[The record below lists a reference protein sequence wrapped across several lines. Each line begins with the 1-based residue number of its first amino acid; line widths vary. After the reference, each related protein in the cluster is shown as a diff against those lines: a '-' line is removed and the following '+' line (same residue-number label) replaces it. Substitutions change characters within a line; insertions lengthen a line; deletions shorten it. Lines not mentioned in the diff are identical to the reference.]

1 YYIRL
6 YYKSIPRFII
16 LVFHDLF
23 MSSSSSSIDWS
34 DVIKKEARGSDDED
48 LGEVQEVGQDY
59 VLVQRGMIN
68 KDKFYIPK
76 DMVESYDGDVLRFS
90 ISEEDAKSRFLG
102 DSPPTSSSSSSA
114 NEGLTAAIKAE
125 ETTTVPITEERL
137 DASKRESTREATI
150 TKEPVTETK
159 TVEVPVTHE
168 EISVER
174 RPASGSTTTA
184 AERPVQSKTETKV
197 PLKQEEVQVT
207 KQPYVKEEVSV
218 KKKPV
223 TEKRTVSEKVTSE
236 KVKVKG
242 KDVEEEEEEE
252 T

>member
-1 YYIRL
+1 MTRYYSCH
-6 YYKSIPRFII
+6 K
-16 LVFHDLF
+16 VFKAIKE
-23 MSSSSSSIDWS
+23 MASSTTKNIDWD
-34 DVIKKEARGSDDED
+34 DVIKKEARGSGDED

-68 KDKFYIPK
+68 KEKFYIPK
-76 DMVESYDGDVLRFS
+76 DQVESYDGSILRFR
-90 ISEEDAKSRFLG
+90 ISEEDAKSRFMG
-102 DSPPTSSSSSSA
+102 DYPSSSSSSA
-114 NEGLTAAIKAE
+114 TGDEGLAAARKAE
-125 ETTTVPITEERL
+125 ETRIPVTEEEL
-137 DASKRESTREATI
+137 NASKRQSTKEATI

-159 TVEVPVTHE
+159 TVEVPITHE

-174 RPASGSTTTA
+174 RPASGNTT
-184 AERPVQSKTETKV
+184 AERPVQSRTETKV

-223 TEKRTVSEKVTSE
+223 TETRKVTDKVTSE

-242 KDVEEEEEEE
+242 AGGEEED
-252 T
+252 

>member
-1 YYIRL
+1 
-6 YYKSIPRFII
+6 
-16 LVFHDLF
+16 

-34 DVIKKEARGSDDED
+34 DVIKKEARGSNDED

-102 DSPPTSSSSSSA
+102 DSPPTSSST
-114 NEGLTAAIKAE
+114 NEGLTAARKAE

-159 TVEVPVTHE
+159 TVDVPVTHE

-174 RPASGSTTTA
+174 RPASGSTT

-223 TEKRTVSEKVTSE
+223 TETRTVTDKVTSE

-242 KDVEEEEEEE
+242 KDVGEAQEEEE

>member
-1 YYIRL
+1 
-6 YYKSIPRFII
+6 
-16 LVFHDLF
+16 

-34 DVIKKEARGSDDED
+34 DVIKKEARGSNDED
-48 LGEVQEVGQDY
+48 LGEVQEVGDTY

-68 KDKFYIPK
+68 KDKFYIPR
-76 DMVESYDGDVLRFS
+76 DMAESYDGDVLRFS
-90 ISEEDAKSRFLG
+90 ISEEDAKSRFLR
-102 DSPPTSSSSSSA
+102 DSPPPSSSSSA
-114 NEGLTAAIKAE
+114 DEGLTAARKAE
-125 ETTTVPITEERL
+125 ETTTTVPITEERL
-137 DASKRESTREATI
+137 NASKRESTREATI
-150 TKEPVTETK
+150 TKEPITETK

-174 RPASGSTTTA
+174 RPASGSTAAAA

-223 TEKRTVSEKVTSE
+223 TETRTVTDKVTSE

-242 KDVEEEEEEE
+242 AAGEEES

>member
-1 YYIRL
+1 
-6 YYKSIPRFII
+6 
-16 LVFHDLF
+16 

-34 DVIKKEARGSDDED
+34 DVIKKEARGSNDED

-102 DSPPTSSSSSSA
+102 DYPPSSTTA
-114 NEGLTAAIKAE
+114 NEGLTAARKAE
-125 ETTTVPITEERL
+125 ETTTTVPITEERL
-137 DASKRESTREATI
+137 NASKRESTREATI

-174 RPASGSTTTA
+174 RPASGSTT

-223 TEKRTVSEKVTSE
+223 TETRTVTDKVTSE

-242 KDVEEEEEEE
+242 KDIEEE
-252 T
+252 

>member
-1 YYIRL
+1 
-6 YYKSIPRFII
+6 
-16 LVFHDLF
+16 

-34 DVIKKEARGSDDED
+34 DVIKKEARGSNDED

-76 DMVESYDGDVLRFS
+76 DVVESYDGDVLRFS

-102 DSPPTSSSSSSA
+102 DSPPPSPE
-114 NEGLTAAIKAE
+114 NEGLSAARKAE

-137 DASKRESTREATI
+137 NASKRESTREATI

-168 EISVER
+168 EISVEK
-174 RPASGSTTTA
+174 RPAGGSTT

-197 PLKQEEVQVT
+197 PLKREEVQVT
-207 KQPYVKEEVSV
+207 KQHYVKDEVSV

-223 TEKRTVSEKVTSE
+223 TETRTVTDKVTSE
-236 KVKVKG
+236 KVKVKDN
-242 KDVEEEEEEE
+242 DVGE
-252 T
+252 

>member
-1 YYIRL
+1 
-6 YYKSIPRFII
+6 
-16 LVFHDLF
+16 

-34 DVIKKEARGSDDED
+34 DVIKKEARGSNDED

-76 DMVESYDGDVLRFS
+76 DVVESYDGDVLRFS

-102 DSPPTSSSSSSA
+102 DSPPPSPE
-114 NEGLTAAIKAE
+114 NEGLSAARKAE

-137 DASKRESTREATI
+137 NASKRESTREATI

-168 EISVER
+168 EISVEK
-174 RPASGSTTTA
+174 RPASGSTP

-197 PLKQEEVQVT
+197 PLKREEVQVT

-223 TEKRTVSEKVTSE
+223 TETRTVTDKVTSE
-236 KVKVKG
+236 KVKVKDN
-242 KDVEEEEEEE
+242 DVGEEKEE

>member
-1 YYIRL
+1 
-6 YYKSIPRFII
+6 
-16 LVFHDLF
+16 
-23 MSSSSSSIDWS
+23 MASSRTSNIDWN
-34 DVIKKEARGSDDED
+34 DVIKKEARGSGDED
-48 LGEVQEVGQDY
+48 LGEVQETGQNY
-59 VLVQRGMIN
+59 VLVQRGIIN
-68 KDKFYIPK
+68 KEKFYIPK
-76 DMVESYDGDVLRFS
+76 AMVESYDGDVLRFS
-90 ISEEDAKSRFLG
+90 ISEDDAKSRFLR
-102 DSPPTSSSSSSA
+102 DSPPSSSSSA
-114 NEGLTAAIKAE
+114 NEGLAAARKAE
-125 ETTTVPITEERL
+125 ETTVPITEERL

-174 RPASGSTTTA
+174 RPASGSTTTSTA

-223 TEKRTVSEKVTSE
+223 TETRTVTDKVTRE

-242 KDVEEEEEEE
+242 TDVGETEEEDDQ